1 MRESPRTF
9 CVAITMLLTALGV
22 PDVAHAGPFTLP
34 IPPTLTSYWNNGVE
48 NVIYI
53 DISGE
58 IVSLSYNT
66 NTHGPWTTTVLATAG
81 TFVPGSPL
89 LAYVDNHGTGR
100 IFFYV
105 YDSGNGAMEIGEQ
118 RGNPPSGNFI
128 NLTVATGR
136 QSWPQALN
144 TEAGSAHMGFTN
156 GRGAEVPQSLIYPS
170 NLVGFQDGLGTHHVF
185 FFGNPS
191 LPLSSSPTLLV
202 QLYSSDSA
210 DANWYTTSIA
220 SVTPTPG
227 NTPIGLT
234 ALWDGSVQHV
244 YWNPSPT
251 SLAESYNDGSW
262 WSHTLSFSN
271 WNAPYYN
278 VTAVSPVTGWQYLW
292 GANAPI
298 GLGATAAEWL
308 RDPLVSS

>member
-100 IFFYV
+100 IFF
-105 YDSGNGAMEIGEQ
+105 
-118 RGNPPSGNFI
+118 
-128 NLTVATGR
+128 
-136 QSWPQALN
+136 
-144 TEAGSAHMGFTN
+144 
-156 GRGAEVPQSLIYPS
+156 
-170 NLVGFQDGLGTHHVF
+170 
-185 FFGNPS
+185 
-191 LPLSSSPTLLV
+191 
-202 QLYSSDSA
+202 
-210 DANWYTTSIA
+210 
-220 SVTPTPG
+220 
-227 NTPIGLT
+227 
-234 ALWDGSVQHV
+234 
-244 YWNPSPT
+244 
-251 SLAESYNDGSW
+251 
-262 WSHTLSFSN
+262 
-271 WNAPYYN
+271 
-278 VTAVSPVTGWQYLW
+278 
-292 GANAPI
+292 
-298 GLGATAAEWL
+298 L
-308 RDPLVSS
+308 RL